1 MKKLLFL
8 LGVLFTLGLHA
19 QAPGFNLR
27 FSRVIDTVLVAEIN
41 SCVLVNTGVFGTSI
55 TVPPGRVWKV
65 SAIGPLR
72 TLGLGSSSF
81 WSGACN
87 YNSGSIG
94 ALAGTEIVDG
104 GPLNEFISS
113 IEFVNSSTTN
123 RFNTEG
129 IVWLREGTVVRAAIY
144 PRLTSGSQWYSVPA
158 SPSSLFRV
166 SQFLSILEFQQQP

>member
-1 MKKLLFL
+1 MKRLLAILAFTSV
-8 LGVLFTLGLHA
+8 LGVYA

-41 SCVLVNTGVFGTSI
+41 SCVLVNTGIFGTSV

-81 WSGACN
+81 WAAACN
-87 YNSGSIG
+87 YNSGSMG

-104 GPLNEFISS
+104 GPINEFISS

-123 RFNTEG
+123 RFSTEG
-129 IVWLREGTVVRAAIY
+129 TVWLREGTVVRAAIY
-144 PRLTSGSQWYSVPA
+144 PRVISGSQWYSVPA

-166 SQFLSILEFQQQP
+166 SQFLSILEFQLQP